1 VKSAN
6 LISPEAATEVDAL
19 LSQAGPLAAKVTIL
33 RNNVFAHRSASISY
47 DDVYK
52 EAAVR
57 PDQLRDLTELAL
69 GIANKLLLARGLGE
83 HFFNELPR
91 QDAEAML
98 KALAQKE
105 PVGGP

>member
-1 VKSAN
+1 
-6 LISPEAATEVDAL
+6 
-19 LSQAGPLAAKVTIL
+19 
-33 RNNVFAHRSASISY
+33 
-47 DDVYK
+47 
-52 EAAVR
+52 
-57 PDQLRDLTELAL
+57 LRDLTELAL